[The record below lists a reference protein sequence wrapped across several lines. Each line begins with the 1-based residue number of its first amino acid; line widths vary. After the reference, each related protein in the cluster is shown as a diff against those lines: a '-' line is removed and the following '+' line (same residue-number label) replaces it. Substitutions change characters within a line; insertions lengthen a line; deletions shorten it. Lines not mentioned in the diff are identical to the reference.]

1 MRLIGLDL
9 ETTSKEPGAR
19 PVEIAAVEVTA
30 GACLTLLDEHCD
42 PGMPI
47 PAQSTLIH
55 GFEDADRFTAHGL
68 QDAIEM
74 LIAVLP
80 PPEAGDFALVIHNAP
95 YDCGVLTWAAAHCGV
110 MLPDWPVIC
119 SLEVARAHRGPKG
132 GNALDRLCEEFGL
145 ERPGGGHRAYGDAW
159 AAVEVFRR
167 FPVDPVAALARPFS
181 AWAADWDG
189 AYTLDF
195 PAGFEALPDLVD
207 LGGGLTF
214 DYRDAKG
221 NESSRT
227 ITPHGWAMRG
237 GVLHFHGFCHKEQD
251 ARAFRADRVVAV
263 LGSTL

>member
-30 GACLTLLDEHCD
+30 GACLTLIDEHCD

-80 PPEAGDFALVIHNAP
+80 PPEAGGFALVVHNAP
-95 YDCGVLTWAAAHCGV
+95 YDCGVLTWAAAHCGIT
-110 MLPDWPVIC
+110 LPDWPVIC

-181 AWAADWDG
+181 AWAAEWDG
-189 AYTLDF
+189 AYTRDF
-195 PAGFEALPDLVD
+195 PEGFEALPELVEF
-207 LGGGLTF
+207 GGGLTF

-221 NESSRT
+221 NDSTRT

-237 GVLHFHGFCHKEQD
+237 GVLHFHGFCHKAQD

>member
-1 MRLIGLDL
+1 MRLIGFDL

-30 GACLTLLDEHCD
+30 GACLTLFDEHCD

-47 PAQSTLIH
+47 PAQSTAIH
-55 GFEDADRFTAHGL
+55 GFEDRDRCMVNSMRESLSLLATT
-68 QDAIEM
+68 
-74 LIAVLP
+74 LP
-80 PPEAGDFALVIHNAP
+80 PPEVGGFALVVHNAP

-110 MLPDWPVIC
+110 TLPDWPVIC
-119 SLEVARAHRGPKG
+119 SLGLARHVRGPKG
-132 GNALDRLCEEFGL
+132 GNSLDRLCEEFGL

-167 FPVDPVAALARPFS
+167 FPGTVTVARPFS
-181 AWAADWDG
+181 AWAAEWDG
-189 AYTLDF
+189 AYTRDF
-195 PAGFEALPDLVD
+195 PEGFEALPELVEF
-207 LGGGLTF
+207 GGGLTF

-237 GVLHFHGFCHKEQD
+237 GVLHFHGFCHKAQD